1 MTGRQAL
8 FDDVYLAV
16 PVSGARGWALRY
28 RDIITLCRRLGL
40 GLLAVK
46 GAAVEALYQKSLAEQ
61 DEAKRKA
68 IFNQMEDL
76 MESSGGDHALSG
88 KPRLR
93 GVGIRTKSVKSFG
106 YSRCSL
112 EDSKAQ
118 EASSGHKHSLTVRT
132 DRAVSCRHDNA
143 SKRENHGENI
153 FRI

>member
-76 MESSGGDHALSG
+76 MESSGGFIFICIEPYIALHDSTLNPVILADG
-88 KPRLR
+88 QPDPVML
-93 GVGIRTKSVKSFG
+93 TK
-106 YSRCSL
+106 
-112 EDSKAQ
+112 A
-118 EASSGHKHSLTVRT
+118 
-132 DRAVSCRHDNA
+132 
-143 SKRENHGENI
+143 
-153 FRI
+153 